1 MVEGQAVDIQRF
13 LLRLDK
19 CFNQIRN
26 ADIRIET
33 SPLFPPLPPL
43 SPLL

>member
-1 MVEGQAVDIQRF
+1 MVEGQAIDIQRL

-19 CFNQIRN
+19 CFSPIRN
-26 ADIRIET
+26 ADIGVEN

-43 SPLL
+43 PPLL